1 MKKTVRVCG
10 PARWAHDAAL
20 ADVEKLL
27 AALHEDLPR
36 VVSDLKNAAK
46 MKKKICVEKRGPGW
60 RSVVR
65 GWRRKLIAHG
75 PYRATQDAANQDVRM
90 AQKAHK
96 YFYSDDE
103 DEDEAVVSMSP
114 ETAQFMQAA
123 LKNFFVVIGPG
134 EELASDDETVEV
146 QVITTMALSIEE
158 EAKPSPEATWPEK
171 PKEEKA
177 SDDAPPKKKVRP
189 VAVALAEAE
198 AQTEKK
204 RAAAPDATW
213 PEEPKKK
220 KRAESFFLEAMFEA
234 LEEAEAPKEDKPAV
248 EAPSS
253 GEAKAAPEAT
263 WPEKPEE
270 ENATEEV
277 SPEKKAR
284 PLAEAEAEPPKEEKP
299 PPACSICWPPTSSR
313 ENGSSIVPQAQQGR
327 LSTAGLD
334 VSSRKTRVTRS
345 WKDHGSFATLQNRP
359 AEEMSIWRKVCEQ
372 PRRRNFPFL
381 LAAILQ
387 WIRQRL
393 QRKSGVYRIG
403 KDRQLLSGHQG
414 SAPGE

>member
-1 MKKTVRVCG
+1 MNQTVRVCG

-27 AALHEDLPR
+27 AASHEDLPR

-90 AQKAHK
+90 AQKAQK

-123 LKNFFVVIGPG
+123 LENFFVVIGPG

-146 QVITTMALSIEE
+146 QVITTTALSIEE

-171 PKEEKA
+171 PKEE
-177 SDDAPPKKKVRP
+177 KKKVRP

-220 KRAESFFLEAMFEA
+220 KRAESFSL
-234 LEEAEAPKEDKPAV
+234 KRCSKP
-248 EAPSS
+248 
-253 GEAKAAPEAT
+253 
-263 WPEKPEE
+263 
-270 ENATEEV
+270 
-277 SPEKKAR
+277 
-284 PLAEAEAEPPKEEKP
+284 
-299 PPACSICWPPTSSR
+299 
-313 ENGSSIVPQAQQGR
+313 
-327 LSTAGLD
+327 
-334 VSSRKTRVTRS
+334 
-345 WKDHGSFATLQNRP
+345 
-359 AEEMSIWRKVCEQ
+359 
-372 PRRRNFPFL
+372 
-381 LAAILQ
+381 
-387 WIRQRL
+387 
-393 QRKSGVYRIG
+393 
-403 KDRQLLSGHQG
+403 
-414 SAPGE
+414 